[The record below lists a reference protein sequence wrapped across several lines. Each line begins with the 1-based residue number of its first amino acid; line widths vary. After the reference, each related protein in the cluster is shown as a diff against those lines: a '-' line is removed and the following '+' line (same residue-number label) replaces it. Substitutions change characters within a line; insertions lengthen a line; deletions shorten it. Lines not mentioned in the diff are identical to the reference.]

1 MLQTFLSDDRLR
13 SLLEQA
19 RTIAIVGAK
28 DKPGQPVD
36 SVGRYLVQAGYKVVP
51 VHPVRKDVWGLPTY
65 QVLSDIPFAVDIVDV
80 FRAPEYCAGHAR
92 EALQLSPLPHVFWM
106 QLGITSPEAV
116 QIAGDA
122 GMVVVEDSCLSVTHQ
137 RLFGKDSPSDA
148 KNGRRA

>member
-1 MLQTFLSDDRLR
+1 MLQTFLSDDKLR

-36 SVGRYLVQAGYKVVP
+36 SVGRYLMQAGYKIVP

-65 QVLSDIPFAVDIVDV
+65 RVLNDIPFTVDIVDV

-92 EALQLSPLPHVFWM
+92 EATHLSPLPQIFWM
-106 QLGITSPEAV
+106 QLGISSPEALR
-116 QIAGDA
+116 IASDA
-122 GMVVVEDSCLSVTHQ
+122 GMMVVEDSCLSVMHQ
-137 RLFGKDSPSDA
+137 RLFGKDRLSGA
-148 KNGRRA
+148 NNGWKA